1 MEILWLAIV
10 FYSIG
15 LALLLHF
22 RPAMMFFENGTWKE
36 FGYQR
41 DARHTVFPFWLFA
54 IVWAF
59 VSYALAATL
68 SWTWLAVPAAV
79 SMSSNAFTS
88 ANAFR
93 YSLSDY
99 DDEERNYAGFDDEGE
114 IENEMGPEML
124 PVSEVP
130 VRRGRGR
137 PRGSTNKPR
146 PGYYVLD
153 PAPRESGGLRRYVYY
168 GSNPP
173 AEEEF

>member
-10 FYSIG
+10 FYSVG

-41 DARHTVFPFWLFA
+41 DARHTIFPFWLFA

-68 SWTWLAVPAAV
+68 SWTWLAAPAAA
-79 SMSSNAFTS
+79 NAFTS

-99 DDEERNYAGFDDEGE
+99 DDEEQNYEEGE
-114 IENEMGPEML
+114 IENEMEPEML

-146 PGYYVLD
+146 PGYYMLD
-153 PAPRESGGLRRYVYY
+153 PASRESGGLRRYVYY

-173 AEEEF
+173 PAEEEGY

>member
-41 DARHTVFPFWLFA
+41 DARHTIFPFWLFA
-54 IVWAF
+54 VVWAF
-59 VSYALAATL
+59 VSYAMAAAAT
-68 SWTWLAVPAAV
+68 WVWIAAPV
-79 SMSSNAFTS
+79 VAANAN

-93 YSLSDY
+93 YSMSDY
-99 DDEERNYAGFDDEGE
+99 DDEERNYSDFDYSEGE
-114 IENEMGPEML
+114 GEGPEMV

-130 VRRGRGR
+130 MRRGRGR

-146 PGYYVLD
+146 PGYYMLD
-153 PAPRESGGLRRYVYY
+153 PASRDSGGLRRYVYY
-168 GSNPP
+168 GSTPP
-173 AEEEF
+173 AEEEV

>member
-22 RPAMMFFENGTWKE
+22 RPAIMFFENGTWKE

-41 DARHTVFPFWLFA
+41 DARHTIFPFWLFA

-59 VSYALAATL
+59 VSYALAAAL
-68 SWTWLAVPAAV
+68 SWTWLAAPAALTATA
-79 SMSSNAFTS
+79 S
-88 ANAFR
+88 AFR

-99 DDEERNYAGFDDEGE
+99 DDEERNYAGFNNEEYDEGE
-114 IENEMGPEML
+114 MEPEML

-146 PGYYVLD
+146 PGYYTLD
-153 PAPRESGGLRRYVYY
+153 PASRESGGLRRYVYY
-168 GSNPP
+168 GSTPPP
-173 AEEEF
+173 ANEEEY

>member
-10 FYSIG
+10 FYSVG

-68 SWTWLAVPAAV
+68 SWTWLAAPAA
-79 SMSSNAFTS
+79 MSANAT

-99 DDEERNYAGFDDEGE
+99 DDEERNYAGFDEEGE
-114 IENEMGPEML
+114 GDLEPEML
-124 PVSEVP
+124 PVSEVT

-146 PGYYVLD
+146 PGYYMLD
-153 PAPRESGGLRRYVYY
+153 PTSRESGGLRRYVYY

-173 AEEEF
+173 SAEEEGY